1 MSRPGLATREQLA
14 RWADTRQSQSELP
27 RFVRRLILETSPDL
41 IELGMPAG
49 EGVAVGDWDGSARS
63 SGTHPWVPD
72 GLSVWELSVDKR
84 PGKKANTDYAKR
96 MDTPDGTAPADATYV
111 QLILRV
117 WSDRKKWAT
126 DRRAEKRW
134 RDVRAYGLDDVE
146 SWLESASVTWAWISE
161 ELGLSPYGLRTGSTW
176 WDAWAS
182 QTSPIFPPEL
192 VLAGRDKQVG
202 AIREK
207 VGIPGVTTVASA
219 SPNETCAFLAGAAV
233 KADADGDGRML
244 ARLAFVDERSTW
256 RRLIETP
263 QPLVLVP
270 LDQELAHE
278 VPSQS
283 PHSVFVPVR
292 AAGGAEVSLPPL
304 DASGV
309 AGALKLA
316 GITDNK
322 RADAAGR
329 LARRS
334 LTALRRN
341 LASNA
346 ALHQPPW
353 SQVSAS
359 RFVRAALLAGSW
371 NDQQEGDRSV
381 LVQLSGAD
389 YEAFRDQISTLADP
403 ADPLIQRVG
412 ESWHLVAPHDAWLL
426 LGDRLNDD
434 DLKHFETVVVTV
446 LGEEDPALELPED
459 ERWWRASFEGKVR
472 AFSRDLRQGLAKS
485 MALLGVHGASISLSG
500 GYSGSLWTHHL
511 VRKILDSANKD
522 SSGRAWNSISD
533 LLPLLAEAGPDAF
546 ITAVTAG
553 TKGDSR
559 TLSKIFTDR
568 EQGLFSSSSPHTGLL
583 WALEGLA
590 WSQEH
595 FGAAVDLLACLDE
608 MDPGGRLSN
617 RPLAS
622 LVNIFCP
629 WHPDN
634 CVTPE
639 RRLAVIDGLR
649 KRHNQTAWKLLL
661 SMLPEFR
668 GTHFPTR
675 DPEFRD
681 WKPERSPVTNV
692 EYFGFISAVV
702 ERSIAEAG
710 TDGSRWDNLIDRYH
724 NLPPADRSAVAG
736 ALSEL
741 IASNSLD
748 KASRELLWS
757 ALRELVG
764 QHRTYSSA
772 QWALPEED
780 LGRLD
785 ALIDQLQPETVSKR
799 YEWLFQNQMPNLA
812 DVRWTDDHAGYEIAL
827 SERRREAIR
836 EIDAEGGLDA
846 VRRLATSD
854 GIIASVGIALADAK
868 PLYDAELW
876 GDLESEVRSELYL
889 AGDYYGQRF
898 RQNGWEW
905 LEETLGQHGDSSPLA
920 QARLLIAI
928 RDFPRVFEHV
938 DALGES
944 VAEAYWRNFLPF
956 GLGHDFDNID
966 LVAQRLMG
974 VRRNAMALDFLCMY
988 SHGNDLDEER
998 LSELMADGLEGL
1010 LGGDD
1015 PEIGRPSAYDF
1026 ERIFGLLELHRD
1038 SLGLARVAR
1047 LEWSLLPALGYES
1060 NVPALHEAMSADPGF
1075 FADVVCTVY
1084 RARTGD
1090 DGDEEGEQA
1099 EPPREEENDVQE
1111 ARRARN
1117 GYQLLKSWR
1126 LLPGLADGQID
1137 HDGMHAWVNGA
1148 VSILNELG
1156 RLEVGLLHFGQVL
1169 ASAPPDSDGTW
1180 PPEIVRD
1187 LLEELKRDEV
1197 ESGLRDALINS
1208 RGVTTRGL
1216 EDGGAQEEAL
1226 SQRYR
1231 TDADRLADVWPRSA
1245 ALLRSLAE
1253 FYETDARRNENS
1265 AERWRRG
1272 LN

>member
-1 MSRPGLATREQLA
+1 M
-14 RWADTRQSQSELP
+14 
-27 RFVRRLILETSPDL
+27 RRLILETSPEL

-72 GLSVWELSVDKR
+72 GVSVWELSVDKR
-84 PGKKANTDYAKR
+84 PGKKADTDYGKR
-96 MDTPDGTAPADATYV
+96 FDTPDGTPAKGATYV
-111 QLILRV
+111 ELILRV
-117 WSDRKKWAT
+117 WSGRKKWAT

-146 SWLESASVTWAWISE
+146 SWLESAPVTWAWISE
-161 ELGLSPYGLRTGSTW
+161 ELGLSPYGLRTGATW
-176 WDAWAS
+176 WDAWSS
-182 QTSPIFPPEL
+182 QTSPVFPPGL
-192 VLAGRDKQVG
+192 VLAGRDKQVA

-207 VGIPGVTTVASA
+207 LGTSGVTTVSSA
-219 SPNETCAFLAGAAV
+219 SPNETCAFLAGTAV

-256 RRLIETP
+256 RRLIETQ

-270 LDQELAHE
+270 LDPELAQDI
-278 VPSQS
+278 PSRS

-292 AAGGAEVSLPPL
+292 PGGGGELPLPPL

-309 AGALKLA
+309 AQALKLA
-316 GITDNK
+316 GITDDK
-322 RADAAGR
+322 KADAAGR

-334 LTALRRN
+334 LTALRRS
-341 LASNA
+341 LASNV

-353 SQVSAS
+353 SQASAS
-359 RFVRAALLAGSW
+359 RFVRAVLLAGSW
-371 NDQQEGDRSV
+371 DDQREGDRSV
-381 LVQLSGAD
+381 LLQLSGED

-403 ADPLIQRVG
+403 ADPLIQKVG
-412 ESWHLVAPHDAWLL
+412 ESWHLVASYDAWLL

-472 AFSRDLRQGLAKS
+472 AFSGDLRHGLAKS
-485 MALLGVHGASISLSG
+485 MALLGVHGTSISLSG
-500 GYSGSLWTHHL
+500 GYSGSQWANQL
-511 VRKILDSANKD
+511 VRKLLDGANND
-522 SSGRAWNSISD
+522 SSGRAWSSISD
-533 LLPLLAEAGPDAF
+533 LLPLLAEAGPEAF
-546 ITAVTAG
+546 VAAISAG
-553 TKGDSR
+553 TKGDSPV
-559 TLSKIFTDR
+559 LSGVFTDQ
-568 EQGLFSSSSPHTGLL
+568 EHGLFSSSSPHTGLL

-622 LVNIFCP
+622 LINIFCP

-634 CVTPE
+634 CATPE
-639 RRLAVIDGLR
+639 RRLKVIDGLR

-661 SMLPEFR
+661 SMLPEFQ
-668 GTHFPTR
+668 GAHFPTR
-675 DPEFRD
+675 EPEFRD
-681 WKPERSPVTNV
+681 WKPERRPVTHP

-702 ERSIAEAG
+702 QRCIAEAG
-710 TDGSRWDNLIDRYH
+710 SDGSRWDNLIDRYH
-724 NLPPADRSAVAG
+724 NLPPTDRSAVTG
-736 ALSEL
+736 ALGEV
-741 IASNSLD
+741 IASAALD
-748 KASRELLWS
+748 KPSRELLWS
-757 ALRELVG
+757 ALRELVN
-764 QHRTYSSA
+764 QHRTYSTA
-772 QWALPEED
+772 QWVLPEED
-780 LGRLD
+780 LREID
-785 ALIDQLQPETVSKR
+785 ALIDQLQPETISKR
-799 YEWLFQNQMPNLA
+799 YEWLFQKQMPNLA
-812 DVRWTDDHAGYEIAL
+812 DVRWTDDHAGYESAL
-827 SERRREAIR
+827 AERRREAIG
-836 EIDAEGGLDA
+836 ELEVEGGLDA
-846 VRRLATSD
+846 VRRLAASD
-854 GIIASVGIALADAK
+854 GITASVGAALANAK

-876 GDLESEVRSELYL
+876 GDLESEIRSELYL

-898 RQNGWEW
+898 LQGGWRW
-905 LEETLGQHGDSSPLA
+905 LEETLGQHANSSPLA
-920 QARLLIAI
+920 KARLLIAI
-928 RDFPRVFEHV
+928 RDFPRVIEQV

-944 VAEAYWRNFLPF
+944 VAEAYWQNFVPF
-956 GLGHDFDNID
+956 GLGHDFENID
-966 LVAQRLMG
+966 LVPQRLMRVG
-974 VRRNAMALDFLCMY
+974 RNAMALDFLCMY
-988 SHGNDLDEER
+988 SHGNDFDEER
-998 LSELMADGLEGL
+998 LSELMADGLDGL
-1010 LGGDD
+1010 LASDD
-1015 PEIGRPSAYDF
+1015 PEIGRLSAYDF
-1026 ERIFGLLELHRD
+1026 ERVFALLELHREK
-1038 SLGLARVAR
+1038 LGITRVAR

-1084 RARTGD
+1084 RARTED
-1090 DGDEEGEQA
+1090 DDDEEGQQA
-1099 EPPREEENDVQE
+1099 EPSGQEENDLQV
-1111 ARRARN
+1111 ARRAHN

-1126 LLPGLADGQID
+1126 FPPGLVDGQID
-1137 HDGMHAWVNGA
+1137 NDRMHAWLDGA
-1148 VSILNELG
+1148 VSILSDRGSLD
-1156 RLEVGLLHFGQVL
+1156 VGLLHFGQVL
-1169 ASAPPDSDGTW
+1169 AAAPLDSDGTW

-1197 ESGLRDALINS
+1197 ESGLRDAVINR

-1216 EDGGAQEEAL
+1216 EDGGAQEAAL

-1245 ALLRSLAE
+1245 TILRSLAE
-1253 FYETDARRNENS
+1253 FYDTDARRNENS